1 MCYELAIVLY
11 MFIKEATINKGHPKS
26 SFQKVDVL

>member
-11 MFIKEATINKGHPKS
+11 MFIKETTGHPES
-26 SFQKVDVL
+26 SFQKVGIL

>member
-11 MFIKEATINKGHPKS
+11 MFIKEATGYPES
-26 SFQKVDVL
+26 SFQKVDIL